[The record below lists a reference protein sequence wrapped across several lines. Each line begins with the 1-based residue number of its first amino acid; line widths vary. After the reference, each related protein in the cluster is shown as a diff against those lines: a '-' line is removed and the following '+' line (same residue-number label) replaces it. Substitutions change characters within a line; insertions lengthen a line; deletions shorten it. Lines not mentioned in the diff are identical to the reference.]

1 MTRDEITA
9 LYYSHNPILKPF
21 RPDLWNLKKNKK
33 KTKKNKKKQTNTN
46 NCYNSQIKK
55 KSFITLEMLTR
66 KIKDKEDHHKRRR
79 VYLLSSRN

>member
-1 MTRDEITA
+1 MTRDKITA

-33 KTKKNKKKQTNTN
+33 
-46 NCYNSQIKK
+46 IKK